1 MTMPKPGQPLTE
13 QQEKFALE
21 YLVDLNARQA
31 AIRAGYSE
39 KTAAS
44 QASRLLTNVNI
55 QKLISEG
62 RKKLAHKTEI
72 TVERILTE
80 YARIA
85 FMDIRD
91 AYTED
96 GKLKPIQDM
105 PKDVAAAISG
115 IDFEAMFE
123 GSGEDKTRVGDL
135 VKIRL
140 SDKTKALDSLSR
152 HLGMFND
159 QLFVRGLIGHTRL
172 PDAEAYANMTTE
184 DLARELDAEIQGKV
198 EGDGS
203 A

>member
-123 GSGEDKTRVGDL
+123 GSGEDRTRVGDL

>member
-123 GSGEDKTRVGDL
+123 GSGEDRTRVGDL

-172 PDAEAYANMTTE
+172 PDAEAYASMTTE
-184 DLARELDAEIQGKV
+184 DLARELDAEIQGRS

-203 A
+203 S

>member
-91 AYTED
+91 AYTAD

-115 IDFEAMFE
+115 IDFEAMFD

>member
-198 EGDGS
+198 DGDGS